1 MQAQG
6 RPPASKMPPR
16 YLPPGSTLGIYGGG
30 QLGRMTAMAA
40 RQMDYRTVT
49 LDPDPTCPGA
59 QVSDHHITAAYDD
72 LSAVAELAN
81 RAQVITYEFENV
93 DAAALESVS
102 ERAEILPSVSVLRV
116 SQDREL
122 EKSKMRE
129 LGIPVPNFAMASDA
143 ESASEAAHAVGFP
156 AMMKTSR
163 WGYDGKGQRVVESPE
178 AAADAYE
185 VLTGSNSDGRVIVE
199 ERLDFKHE
207 LSVVCARGRDGNIAT
222 FTPTLNVHR
231 NGILDMSS
239 IWTAADNAVAESATD
254 IARRIA
260 LALDVIGLITVEMF
274 LMPDGKVLVNE
285 LAPRPHNSGHLTI
298 ESCATSQF
306 QQLVR
311 IMAGLPLGDTT
322 PLLASTMV
330 NLLGD
335 IWIDASDTGPN
346 WRAATEIPGVNLHLY
361 GKSEPRRARKM
372 GHITAVAGD
381 SAEAEA
387 RAEQSR
393 ARLG

>member
-1 MQAQG
+1 
-6 RPPASKMPPR
+6 
-16 YLPPGSTLGIYGGG
+16 
-30 QLGRMTAMAA
+30 MAA
-40 RQMDYRTVT
+40 RQMDYRTIT
-49 LDPDPTCPGA
+49 LDPDPACPGA

-72 LSAVAELAN
+72 IPAVEELAN

-129 LGIPVPNFAMASDA
+129 LGIPVPNFVMASDA
-143 ESASEAAHAVGFP
+143 DSVAKAATAVGFP
-156 AMMKTSR
+156 AMMKTAR
-163 WGYDGKGQRVVESPE
+163 WGYDGKGQRVVETPE
-178 AAADAYE
+178 DVADAYE
-185 VLTGSNSDGRVIVE
+185 ELTAANSDGRVIVE
-199 ERLDFKHE
+199 ERLNFDAE
-207 LSVVCARGRDGNIAT
+207 LSVVCARARDGNMAT
-222 FTPTLNVHR
+222 FAPTLNVHR
-231 NGILDMSS
+231 DGILDMSS
-239 IWTAADNAVAESATD
+239 IWSAADNAVADSATD

-274 LMPDGKVLVNE
+274 LMPDGRVLVNE

-335 IWIDASDTGPN
+335 IWLDAPDSGPN
-346 WRAATEIPGVNLHLY
+346 WRAATDLSGVNLHLY
-361 GKSEPRRARKM
+361 GKSEPRRGRKM
-372 GHITAVAGD
+372 GHITAVSDDAT
-381 SAEAEA
+381 EAKA
-387 RAEQSR
+387 RAEQAR
-393 ARLG
+393 GRLG

>member
-1 MQAQG
+1 
-6 RPPASKMPPR
+6 MPPS

-40 RQMDYRTVT
+40 RQMDYRTIT
-49 LDPDPTCPGA
+49 LDPDPNCPSA

-72 LSAVAELAN
+72 LHAVEELAN
-81 RAQVITYEFENV
+81 RAPVITYEFENV
-93 DAAALESVS
+93 DAAALQSVS
-102 ERAEILPSVSVLRV
+102 DQTEILPSVSVLRTA
-116 SQDREL
+116 QDREL

-129 LGIPVPNFAMASDA
+129 LGIPVPKFAMASDA
-143 ESASEAAHAVGFP
+143 DSAANAAAEVGFP
-156 AMMKTSR
+156 AMMKTAR
-163 WGYDGKGQRVVESPE
+163 WGYDGKGQRITNSLE
-178 AAADAYE
+178 AAADAYAE
-185 VLTGSNSDGRVIVE
+185 LTGTNSDGRVIVE
-199 ERLDFKHE
+199 ERLNFDHE
-207 LSVVCARGRDGNIAT
+207 LSIICARARNGDMAT
-222 FTPTLNVHR
+222 FAPTLNVHR
-231 NGILDMSS
+231 DGILDMSTV
-239 IWTAADNAVAESATD
+239 WTEADPAVTEATTD

-274 LMPDGKVLVNE
+274 LMPDGRVLVNE

-335 IWIDASDTGPN
+335 IWLDAGDSGPN

-372 GHITAVAGD
+372 GHITAVGQD
-381 SAEAEA
+381 AEAVKARASEA
-387 RAEQSR
+387 RA
-393 ARLG
+393 RL